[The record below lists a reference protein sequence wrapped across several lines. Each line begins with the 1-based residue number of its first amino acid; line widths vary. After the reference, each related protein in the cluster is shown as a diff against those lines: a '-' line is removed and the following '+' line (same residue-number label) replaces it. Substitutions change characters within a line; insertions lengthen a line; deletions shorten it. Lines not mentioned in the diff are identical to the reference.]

1 MKEWKRPLPV
11 NKASNMHVYKK
22 LQGAEKR
29 LRQALMSMSM
39 SMFNIHFFK
48 ELYNLYIA
56 NFTRFLS

>member
-1 MKEWKRPLPV
+1 
-11 NKASNMHVYKK
+11 MHVYKK

-29 LRQALMSMSM
+29 LRQALMSM